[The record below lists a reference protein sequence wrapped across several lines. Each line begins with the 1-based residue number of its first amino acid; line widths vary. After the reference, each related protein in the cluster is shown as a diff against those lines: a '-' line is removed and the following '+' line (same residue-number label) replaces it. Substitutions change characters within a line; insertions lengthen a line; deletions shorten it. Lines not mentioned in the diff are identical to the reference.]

1 MDSCLGPRVVTKVW
15 NNPCFFVH
23 LPKFGGTLGKNYPK
37 FIPRLV
43 YKSLPSCYPDKV
55 KDSRRI
61 VICGASIYMLA
72 IETALSAMTEG
83 HVVRIDPHLPNTV
96 ERISSLEPHAVI
108 IELDGKNNELVLENL
123 AHSIPLIVLDEAGCS
138 IRVLAGE
145 HVPTA
150 EISELTDVIE
160 KIIQQQDIHIGENLI
175 NHA

>member
-1 MDSCLGPRVVTKVW
+1 
-15 NNPCFFVH
+15 
-23 LPKFGGTLGKNYPK
+23 
-37 FIPRLV
+37 
-43 YKSLPSCYPDKV
+43 
-55 KDSRRI
+55 
-61 VICGASIYMLA
+61 MLA

-123 AHSIPLIVLDEAGCS
+123 AQSIPLIVLDEAGCS

-160 KIIQQQDIHIGENLI
+160 KIIQQQDIHIGENIIKMIKIFDTRKLFII
-175 NHA
+175 NFIIIRKNRNNIS